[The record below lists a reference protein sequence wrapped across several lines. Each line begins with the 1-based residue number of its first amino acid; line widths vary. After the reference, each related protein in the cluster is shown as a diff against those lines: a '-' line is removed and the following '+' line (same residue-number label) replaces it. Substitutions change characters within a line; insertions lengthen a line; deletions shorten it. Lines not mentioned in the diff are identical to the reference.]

1 MLRTEKTALRL
12 AFRVA
17 LALLGFGLGAC
28 AAGPQ
33 IQVQPVSHQVFAPS
47 SLVETLT
54 AAPATSYTII
64 ARLDV
69 EGAPNEDRAQ
79 ILAALTKKA
88 ASLGANALLLVS
100 EQEQTLASGPVTFNP
115 SGGNYTQKIPQR
127 ILHVHAEAIH
137 LAAPAG
143 DQHGVPQPKDNLN
156 ALHH

>member
-1 MLRTEKTALRL
+1 MLRTEKAAMQSAL
-12 AFRVA
+12 RVA
-17 LALLGFGLGAC
+17 LALLGLSLGAC
-28 AAGPQ
+28 AAGPR

-54 AAPATSYTII
+54 AAPATPYTVI
-64 ARLDV
+64 ARLNV

-115 SGGNYTQKIPQR
+115 AGGNYTQKIPQR
-127 ILHVHAEAIH
+127 ILHIHAEAIH
-137 LAAPAG
+137 LAVPAEDG
-143 DQHGVPQPKDNLN
+143 Q
-156 ALHH
+156 